1 MHKNRGAL
9 WRRKSRIVLHRFR
22 LVTVAVLSAAFTA
35 LFTYYLVNAH
45 TVRMVHDMGLVA
57 RQLATIAQQDDCSSD
72 QASDDCDASDDGLG
86 GPDQPVGI

>member
-1 MHKNRGAL
+1 M
-9 WRRKSRIVLHRFR
+9 RKSRVVMRRFR

-35 LFTYYLVNAH
+35 LFTYHLMNAH

-57 RQLATIAQQDDCSSD
+57 RQLATIVEQDDCSSD
-72 QASDDCDASDDGLG
+72 QASDDCEVSDEGLG